1 MNISLMLTRVILLLA
16 LAMSAVTSAFKL
28 NDTPIHHQITQLQT
42 IVEGSNVDFHSTLPG
57 GAFEASISLNSINN
71 LLQMAMPLATYYTTT
86 DHTFFSNRFPIGFK
100 SGNWF
105 LSIDLEAI
113 QIDGLQ
119 GPSQKKIGYV
129 DGSKQ
134 IEVDFSDA
142 DVSVSLYG
150 SFTLFNWF
158 KLSIDNTIL

>member
-1 MNISLMLTRVILLLA
+1 MLTRVILLVV

-28 NDTPIHHQITQLQT
+28 NDTPTKDQFAPFQT
-42 IVEGSNVDFHSTLPG
+42 IVEGSNVDFRSTVPG
-57 GAFEASISLNSINN
+57 GAFEASISLNSVNN

-113 QIDGLQ
+113 QIDELQ
-119 GPSQKKIGYV
+119 GPSQKQIGYV

-134 IEVDFSDA
+134 IDVKFSEA
-142 DVSVSLYG
+142 DV
-150 SFTLFNWF
+150 
-158 KLSIDNTIL
+158 